1 VSPTISS
8 DALPLTRDPLAG
20 RFAAWRSAGRRALI
34 PYVTAG
40 YPHPAATL
48 DVLDNLVSAGADII
62 ELGVPF
68 SDPVADGPT
77 IQRASQRAIEQGTT
91 LDWTLRT
98 LREFRR
104 RHDTAVVLFTYL
116 NPILRYGV
124 DAFLVDAA
132 DAGAHG
138 ILVTDLPVGADVRLE
153 EKLEESALA
162 HVRLIAPTT
171 PPARA
176 RLIAAR
182 AQGFLYYISRT
193 GVTGATR
200 ALRANLPAEIENLRA
215 VSSVPI
221 AVGFGI
227 STAEQ
232 AAEVARVAD
241 GVVVGSALLDAL
253 DRGGLADMQ
262 QFLRS
267 LREGMDA
274 VAAQSL
280 HA

>member
-1 VSPTISS
+1 VSPNISS
-8 DALPLTRDPLAG
+8 DALLLGRDPLAG

-34 PYVTAG
+34 PYMTAG

-91 LDWTLRT
+91 LDWTLGT

-104 RHDTAVVLFTYL
+104 RHDTAIVLFTYL

-132 DAGAHG
+132 DAGAQG
-138 ILVTDLPVGADVRLE
+138 ILVTDLPVGADARLE

-200 ALRANLPAEIENLRA
+200 ALRADLPAEIESLRA

-253 DRGGLADMQ
+253 DRGGLAGMQ
-262 QFLRS
+262 QFLQS

-274 VAAQSL
+274 VAAESL

>member
-1 VSPTISS
+1 VSPNISS
-8 DALPLTRDPLAG
+8 DALLLGRDPLAG

-34 PYVTAG
+34 PYMTAG

-91 LDWTLRT
+91 LDWTLGT

-104 RHDTAVVLFTYL
+104 RHDTAIVLFTYL

-132 DAGAHG
+132 DAGAQG
-138 ILVTDLPVGADVRLE
+138 ILVTDLPVGADARLE

-200 ALRANLPAEIENLRA
+200 ALRADLPAEIESLRA

-221 AVGFGI
+221 AIGFGI

-253 DRGGLADMQ
+253 DRGGLADMW

-274 VAAQSL
+274 VAAESL

>member
-1 VSPTISS
+1 M
-8 DALPLTRDPLAG
+8 
-20 RFAAWRSAGRRALI
+20 
-34 PYVTAG
+34 TAG

-91 LDWTLRT
+91 LDWTLGT

-104 RHDTAVVLFTYL
+104 RHDTAIVLFTYL

-132 DAGAHG
+132 DAGAQG
-138 ILVTDLPVGADVRLE
+138 ILVTDLPVGADARLE

-200 ALRANLPAEIENLRA
+200 ALRADLPAEIESLRA

-253 DRGGLADMQ
+253 DRGGLADMW

-274 VAAQSL
+274 VAAESL